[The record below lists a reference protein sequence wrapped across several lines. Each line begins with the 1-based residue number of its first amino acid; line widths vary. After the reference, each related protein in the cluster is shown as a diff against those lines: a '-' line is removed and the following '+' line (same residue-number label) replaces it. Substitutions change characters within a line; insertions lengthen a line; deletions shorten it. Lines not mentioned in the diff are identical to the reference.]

1 MHGNANEI
9 IAVVSSKKVHFDVQ
23 RLSRLTTGST
33 MTFDIATV
41 NAGANMNI
49 SSGIFTAPVPGNY
62 HFTYFGPKAIM
73 FKLNNQGL
81 FWQSQTATN
90 SIGNFFVSNYS
101 VRMIRGDTA
110 NVYPTNLELAPNSP
124 PIRVSGWL
132 VEDKIH

>member
-49 SSGIFTAPVPGNY
+49 SSGILLSCYLHHFPV
-62 HFTYFGPKAIM
+62 
-73 FKLNNQGL
+73 
-81 FWQSQTATN
+81 
-90 SIGNFFVSNYS
+90 
-101 VRMIRGDTA
+101 
-110 NVYPTNLELAPNSP
+110 
-124 PIRVSGWL
+124 
-132 VEDKIH
+132 

>member
-9 IAVVSSKKVHFDVQ
+9 IESSKKVHFDVQ

-49 SSGIFTAPVPGNY
+49 SSGLFTAPVPGNY
-62 HFTYFGPKAIM
+62 HFTFFGPKNTM
-73 FKLNNQGL
+73 FMLTNDG
-81 FWQSQTATN
+81 FRWQTQTATN

-124 PIRVSGWL
+124 PIRFSGWL